1 MPFLKQLVAEEDG
14 AESGGLLDEPGPKDK
29 SQLFSL
35 LQFCKQKQLG
45 VILLLN
51 CAESVCG
58 PADSMQAWQQQ
69 AQPKG
74 ASSEYKAAHSSG
86 FSSFPVKCVHLRSP
100 NCEQEP
106 ASCVEGQSAAQRLQE
121 AAPSA
126 ATAPPAS
133 C

>member
-1 MPFLKQLVAEEDG
+1 MPFLKQLLAEEDG

-69 AQPKG
+69 AQP
-74 ASSEYKAAHSSG
+74 AHSSG

-106 ASCVEGQSAAQRLQE
+106 ASCVEGQSAARRLQE